1 MEKVP
6 SQPKHKDNDRAGA
19 SPLPGA
25 CSEAVCAM
33 LDRVGVP
40 RDSKWRGLIL
50 YMRSIKS
57 YDFLDNDQKEQ
68 IQALGMEVLRARDFS
83 EATFQEVIKANRRI
97 LSAPWNQ
104 ALTRTLNETAA
115 LVQEFQDTLFRH
127 KGGVQKLEKVTVE
140 AVETGGDV
148 DRMLGTIRRGFQ
160 EMATLI
166 EEDAEKMVAM
176 SLTDALT
183 GIHNRRAFDAHIV
196 PAVDRAVAQRL
207 PLSLFMC
214 DIDHFKRFNDE
225 HGHRIGD
232 QALVVV
238 GSILKGFAEEM
249 KQLEDRDIFPSRYG
263 GEEFAVALADIGK
276 DEAEELA
283 EIIRRKIERYN
294 FVIRDPDGQIL
305 ASGIKINVSIGVA
318 ELLEDCPA
326 PNVDHLVDA
335 ADKAL
340 YLAKSSGRNQ
350 VRAYVKPPVG

>member
-1 MEKVP
+1 M
-6 SQPKHKDNDRAGA
+6 PKDQDPAK
-19 SPLPGA
+19 LPPPAA
-25 CSEAVCAM
+25 CSESVCAM

-57 YDFLDNDQKEQ
+57 YDFLDNEQKEQ
-68 IQALGMEVLRARDFS
+68 FQALVMEVLRARDFS
-83 EATFQEVIKANRRI
+83 DDKFREVIKANERI
-97 LSAPWNQ
+97 LSAPWNRVI
-104 ALTRTLNETAA
+104 TRTLTETAA

-127 KGGVQKLEKVTVE
+127 KGGVQKLADVTVE
-140 AVETGGDV
+140 TVETGGDV
-148 DRMLGTIRRGFQ
+148 ERMLGTIRRGFQ
-160 EMATLI
+160 EMVTMI
-166 EEDAEKMVAM
+166 EEDAEKMVAL

-183 GIHNRRAFDAHIV
+183 SIANRRAFDEYIA
-196 PAVDRAVAQRL
+196 RAVGTAVKERRR
-207 PLSLFMC
+207 LSLFMC

-238 GSILKGFAEEM
+238 GSILRGFAEEM
-249 KQLEDRDIFPSRYG
+249 KQLEDRDIFPARYG
-263 GEEFAVALADIGK
+263 GEEFAVTLLDVEK

-283 EIIRRKIERYN
+283 DIIRRKIERYN

-305 ASGIKINVSIGVA
+305 AAGIKINVSIGVA
-318 ELLEDCPA
+318 ELLTDCPTPDIA
-326 PNVDHLVDA
+326 HLVDA

-350 VRAYVKPPVG
+350 VRSYVKP

>member
-1 MEKVP
+1 MN
-6 SQPKHKDNDRAGA
+6 KDPGQFKGG
-19 SPLPGA
+19 SPPEA
-25 CSEAVCAM
+25 CSDSVCAM

-50 YMRSIKS
+50 YMRSIKN
-57 YDFLDNDQKEQ
+57 YDFLDNEQKEQ
-68 IQALGMEVLRARDFS
+68 LQALGMEVLKARDFS
-83 EATFQEVIKANRRI
+83 EAKFQEVIKANERI
-97 LSAPWNQ
+97 LSAPWNL
-104 ALTRTLNETAA
+104 ALTRTLQETAA
-115 LVQEFQDTLFRH
+115 LVQEFQDTLFKH

-140 AVETGGDV
+140 AVESGGDV
-148 DRMLGTIRRGFQ
+148 ERMLGTIRRGFQ

-176 SLTDALT
+176 SLTDSLT
-183 GIHNRRAFDAHIV
+183 GIHNRRFFDNHIEKV
-196 PAVDRAVAQRL
+196 VARAEAEQR

-214 DIDHFKRFNDE
+214 DIDHFKNFNDQ

-238 GSILKGFAEEM
+238 GAILKGFAEEM
-249 KQLEDRDIFPSRYG
+249 KQLEDRDIFPARYG
-263 GEEFAVALADIGK
+263 GEEFAVTLSDIGK
-276 DEAEELA
+276 EEAEELA

-318 ELLEDCPA
+318 ELLVDCPGCGVA
-326 PNVDHLVDA
+326 HLVDA

-350 VRAYVKPPVG
+350 VRVYVRP

>member
-1 MEKVP
+1 MFMI
-6 SQPKHKDNDRAGA
+6 KD
-19 SPLPGA
+19 SEYFKPTQQQQPGA

-33 LDRVGVP
+33 LDRMGVP

-57 YDFLDNDQKEQ
+57 FDFLDNEQKEQ
-68 IQALGMEVLRARDFS
+68 FQALVMEVLRAKDFS
-83 EATFQEVIKANRRI
+83 EAKFQEISKANERI
-97 LSAPWNQ
+97 LSAPWNR
-104 ALTRTLNETAA
+104 ALTRTLKETAS
-115 LVQEFQDTLFRH
+115 LVQEFQSALFRH
-127 KGGVQKLEKVTVE
+127 KGGVQQLENVTIG
-140 AVETGGDV
+140 AVESGGDV
-148 DRMLGTIRRGFQ
+148 EQVLGNIRRGFT
-160 EMATLI
+160 EMVSMI

-176 SLTDALT
+176 SLTDSLT
-183 GIHNRRAFDAHIV
+183 GIHNRRAFDEHIT
-196 PAVDRAVAQRL
+196 PAVEQAVRDKR

-238 GSILKGFAEEM
+238 GAILKGFSEEM
-249 KQLEDRDIFPSRYG
+249 KQLEDRDIFPARYG
-263 GEEFAVALADIGK
+263 GEEFAVALAGINK
-276 DEAEELA
+276 EEAAQLA
-283 EIIRRKIERYN
+283 EMIRRKIERYN

-326 PNVDHLVDA
+326 HDVGHLVDA

-340 YLAKSSGRNQ
+340 YLAKSSGRNL
-350 VRAYVKPPVG
+350 VRAYFRPAV

>member
-1 MEKVP
+1 
-6 SQPKHKDNDRAGA
+6 
-19 SPLPGA
+19 
-25 CSEAVCAM
+25 M

-50 YMRSIKS
+50 YMRSIKN
-57 YDFLDNDQKEQ
+57 YDFLDNEQKEQ
-68 IQALGMEVLRARDFS
+68 FQALGMEVLRARDFT
-83 EATFQEVIKANRRI
+83 EEKFREVVKANERI
-97 LSAPWNQ
+97 LSAPWNR
-104 ALTRTLNETAA
+104 ALTRTLSETAA

-127 KGGVQKLEKVTVE
+127 KGGVQKLENVTVE

-160 EMATLI
+160 EMVSLI
-166 EEDAEKMVAM
+166 EEDAEKMVALT
-176 SLTDALT
+176 LTDALT
-183 GIHNRRAFDAHIV
+183 AIPNRRAFDEHIGN
-196 PAVDRAVAQRL
+196 AVVVSTGGRR
-207 PLSLFMC
+207 PLSLFMI

-249 KQLEDRDIFPSRYG
+249 KQLEDRDIFPARYG
-263 GEEFAVALADIGK
+263 GEEFAVTLLDVPKNEAEDLAD
-276 DEAEELA
+276 
-283 EIIRRKIERYN
+283 IIRRKIERYN

-305 ASGIKINVSIGVA
+305 AAGIKINVSIGVA
-318 ELLEDCPA
+318 ELLSDCPTA
-326 PNVDHLVDA
+326 DIAHLVDA

-350 VRAYVKPPVG
+350 VRAYVKG

>member
-1 MEKVP
+1 
-6 SQPKHKDNDRAGA
+6 
-19 SPLPGA
+19 
-25 CSEAVCAM
+25 M

-50 YMRSIKS
+50 YMRSIKN

-68 IQALGMEVLRARDFS
+68 IQALVMEVLKARDFS
-83 EATFQEVIKANRRI
+83 EDKFQHVIKANKQI
-97 LSAPWNQ
+97 LSAPWNR
-104 ALTRTLNETAA
+104 ALTRTLTETAA
-115 LVQEFQDTLFRH
+115 LVQEFQETLFRH
-127 KGGVQKLEKVTVE
+127 KGGVQKLENVTIE
-140 AVETGGDV
+140 AVESGGDV
-148 DRMLGTIRRGFQ
+148 DRMFGTIRRGFQ
-160 EMATLI
+160 EMATMI

-176 SLTDALT
+176 SLTDSLT
-183 GIHNRRAFDAHIV
+183 CIHNRRAFDDHIGK
-196 PAVDRAVAQRL
+196 AVVRAVAGRQ
-207 PLSLFMC
+207 PLTLFMC

-238 GSILKGFAEEM
+238 GAILKGFAKEM
-249 KQLEDRDIFPSRYG
+249 KQLEDRDIFPARYG
-263 GEEFAVALADIGK
+263 GEEFAVTLEDIGK
-276 DEAEELA
+276 EDAEELA

-318 ELLEDCPA
+318 ELLADCPVA
-326 PNVDHLVDA
+326 DVDHLVDA

-350 VRAYVKPPVG
+350 VRTYVKPSVVA

>member
-1 MEKVP
+1 MNKDWQRNKPAQGVP
-6 SQPKHKDNDRAGA
+6 
-19 SPLPGA
+19 A
-25 CSEAVCAM
+25 CSDAVCAM

-40 RDSKWRGLIL
+40 RNSKWRGLIL
-50 YMRSIKS
+50 YMRGIKD
-57 YDFLDNDQKEQ
+57 YDFLDNEQKEQ
-68 IQALGMEVLRARDFS
+68 IQALVMEVLKTRDFS
-83 EATFQEVIKANRRI
+83 DDKFREVIKTNERI
-97 LSAPWNQ
+97 LSAPWNR
-104 ALTRTLNETAA
+104 ALTRTLQETAS
-115 LVQEFQDTLFRH
+115 LVQEFQETLFRH
-127 KGGVQKLEKVTVE
+127 KGGVQKLENVTVE

-148 DRMLGTIRRGFQ
+148 ERMLGTIRRGFR
-160 EMATLI
+160 EMASMI

-183 GIHNRRAFDAHIV
+183 GIHNRRAFDSHIGK
-196 PAVDRAVAQRL
+196 AVDHAVAEGQ

-214 DIDHFKRFNDE
+214 DIDFFKRFNDE

-238 GSILKGFAEEM
+238 GSILKGFAEEI
-249 KQLEDRDIFPSRYG
+249 KQLEDRDIFPARYG
-263 GEEFAVALADIGK
+263 GEEFAVTLADIGK

-305 ASGIKINVSIGVA
+305 VGGIKINVSIGVA
-318 ELLEDCPA
+318 ELLADCPS

-340 YLAKSSGRNQ
+340 YVAKSSGRNQ
-350 VRAYVKPPVG
+350 VRAYERPRV

>member
-1 MEKVP
+1 MNKDPGQFKGVP
-6 SQPKHKDNDRAGA
+6 P
-19 SPLPGA
+19 PEA
-25 CSEAVCAM
+25 CSDSVCAM

-50 YMRSIKS
+50 YMRSIKN
-57 YDFLDNDQKEQ
+57 YDFLDNEQKEQ
-68 IQALGMEVLRARDFS
+68 LQALGMEVLKARDFS
-83 EATFQEVIKANRRI
+83 EAKFQEIIKANERI
-97 LSAPWNQ
+97 LSAPWNL
-104 ALTRTLNETAA
+104 ALTRTLQETAS
-115 LVQEFQDTLFRH
+115 LVQEFQGTLLKH
-127 KGGVQKLEKVTVE
+127 KGGVQKLEKVTIE
-140 AVETGGDV
+140 AVESGGDV
-148 DRMLGTIRRGFQ
+148 ERMLGTIRRGFK

-176 SLTDALT
+176 SLTDSLT
-183 GIHNRRAFDAHIV
+183 GIHNRRAFDTHIEK
-196 PAVDRAVAQRL
+196 AVVRAEAEQR
-207 PLSLFMC
+207 PLALFMC
-214 DIDHFKRFNDE
+214 DIDHFKNFNDQ

-249 KQLEDRDIFPSRYG
+249 KQLEDRDIFPARYG
-263 GEEFAVALADIGK
+263 GEEFAVTLFNIGK
-276 DEAEELA
+276 EEAEELA

-318 ELLEDCPA
+318 ELLVDCPGCGVA
-326 PNVDHLVDA
+326 HLVDA

-350 VRAYVKPPVG
+350 VRVYVRP